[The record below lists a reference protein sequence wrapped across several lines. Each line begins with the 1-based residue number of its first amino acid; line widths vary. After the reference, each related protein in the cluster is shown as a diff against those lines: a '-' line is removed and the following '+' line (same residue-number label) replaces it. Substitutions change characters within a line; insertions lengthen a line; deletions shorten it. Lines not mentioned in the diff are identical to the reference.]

1 MVRFSFLPST
11 AGDAGTGAEQSVVP
25 EQPLRPQFDQTL
37 PAKQADQETD
47 KQNIGI
53 LQQKAKCPGRI
64 RPNFGCGCH

>member
-11 AGDAGTGAEQSVVP
+11 GDAGTGAEQNVVP
-25 EQPLRPQFDQTL
+25 EQPLRPQFDQTW

-53 LQQKAKCPGRI
+53 PQQKVKC
-64 RPNFGCGCH
+64 